1 MQRKPNKLTLTAPKE
16 PEFETAQRVR
26 PTTVKS
32 SAELEE
38 EIMAKIPK
46 FKARPLNKKV
56 LILQI
61 VLRPLPSDFEY
72 FLLILWNFFLLYICE
87 QILEAPNL
95 PALPKSTP
103 QLPEFKVWL
112 PGL

>member
-38 EIMAKIPK
+38 EMMAKIPK

-56 LILQI
+56 NILQI
-61 VLRPLPSDFEY
+61 VLCPLPSDFKY
-72 FLLILWNFFLLYICE
+72 FLLILSYFSLLYLWE
-87 QILEAPNL
+87 QILEAPQL
-95 PALPKSTP
+95 PTLPKSTP
-103 QLPEFKVWL
+103 QLPEFKVCL